1 MSILDP
7 HRVVVALSGG
17 VDSAVT
23 ALLLQEAGLEVQAV
37 TLRLWRA
44 PFVGGNDAVESA
56 QAVAAASGI
65 PCTVLDLEARF
76 YREVVQPFVAAY
88 GQGRT
93 PNPCVFCNPTLK
105 FAALLMAADA
115 IQAAW
120 IATGHYARVLHREGA
135 STRLLRARSTRRDQS
150 YVLYR
155 LDPSTLARLRL
166 PLGEMADKAEVRAF
180 ARQRGLPAAAR
191 TDSQDL
197 CFLGAGGDYRA
208 LVRQLAPE
216 SLRPGPI
223 YDETGRR
230 LGEHQGLP
238 LYTVGQREGLGLNVG
253 RALYVLRLDPVANAL
268 IVGPPEQLAQTRCTL
283 EAVIFTAGAPPGAS
297 FQALAQPRYHAPV
310 TPVTVTLSAPDRAE
324 IAFAAPVTQ
333 LTPGQSL
340 VLYQGDEVLG
350 GGVIASEPQ

>member
-1 MSILDP
+1 MKSDVDP

-17 VDSAVT
+17 VDSAVA
-23 ALLLQEAGLEVQAV
+23 ALLLQEARLEVQAV

-44 PFVGGNDAVESA
+44 PFASDSDAVPSA
-56 QAVAAASGI
+56 QAVAAALGI
-65 PCTVLDLEARF
+65 PCTVLDLTERF
-76 YREVVQPFVAAY
+76 YQEVIRPFVAAY

-105 FAALLMAADA
+105 FAALLAAA
-115 IQAAW
+115 AEYGAAW
-120 IATGHYARVLHREGA
+120 IATGHYARVLQAEGTP
-135 STRLLRARSTRRDQS
+135 TRLLRAHHARRDQS

-155 LDPSTLARLRL
+155 LDQPTLSRLRL
-166 PLGEMADKAEVRAF
+166 PLGEVADKAAVRAL
-180 ARQRGLPAAAR
+180 ARQRGLPAAER

-197 CFLGAGGDYRA
+197 CFLGPRGDYRA
-208 LVRQLAPE
+208 LLRHLAPE

-223 YDETGRR
+223 YDEAGQR

-253 RALYVLRLDPVANAL
+253 RALYVLQLDAAANAL
-268 IVGPPEQLAQTRCTL
+268 IVGPPERLARERCKL
-283 EAVIFTAGAPPGAS
+283 EAVTFTAGAPPAPC

-310 TPVTVTLSAPDRAE
+310 TPAQITLLPGEQAQVV
-324 IAFAAPVTQ
+324 FATAVAG

-340 VLYQGDEVLG
+340 VFYHEDEVLG
-350 GGVIASEPQ
+350 GGVIARW